1 MLRRHCENVGRDYG
15 DIETTSLLEIDMRRA
30 ARAVLESLRE
40 QHREG
45 IEHVIVN
52 LPDAHE
58 PATLERLAREVLAP
72 LRGWP

>member
-1 MLRRHCENVGRDYG
+1 MGRG
-15 DIETTSLLEIDMRRA
+15 
-30 ARAVLESLRE
+30 ARAVLGSLRE

-58 PATLERLAREVLAP
+58 PATLERLAKEVPAP
-72 LRGWP
+72 LRD